1 MALEGLLFDFDGTLG
16 DSERAHHLVWN
27 EILAPYGVEISD
39 AEYKRRYSGNPV
51 PACVAMVREDYG
63 LEVPDETLI
72 QAKVALTRQRFSE
85 QPIALMAHA
94 VETLDWAREQGLR
107 LALITGSGREELM
120 PTLEHHDLAHWFE
133 AIVTRNDVTHSKPH
147 PESYLT
153 GLEQMQLGVDQAM
166 ALEDTHH
173 GVQSAVAAGLEV
185 IAIPNAYS
193 SDHDF
198 SAAIRVCDSLEAAR
212 DWLQGQLPGADG

>member
-1 MALEGLLFDFDGTLG
+1 MALEGLLFDFDGTLA

-51 PACVAMVREDYG
+51 PTCVAMVREDHG
-63 LEVPDETLI
+63 LTVPDETLI
-72 QAKVALTRQRFSE
+72 QAKVSLTRQRFSE

-94 VETLDWAREQGLR
+94 TEILGWAREQGLR

-133 AIVTRNDVTHSKPH
+133 AIVTRNEVTHSKPH
-147 PESYLT
+147 PESYLS
-153 GLEQMQLGVDQAM
+153 GLEQMQLSAAQAV

-173 GVQSAVAAGLEV
+173 GVMSAAAAGLEV
-185 IAIPNAYS
+185 LAIPNAYS

-198 SAAIRVCDSLEAAR
+198 SAATRVCESLSEAR
-212 DWLQGQLPGADG
+212 DWLQAQRLPA